1 MKIILHSDDINLLL
15 HWQNAIQKD
24 YIVIDTLDELLEI
37 DSSLIIVNFSACQ
50 PDCQEIIKNLTKK
63 SNKVL
68 ILHRTPTLAIAKTLL
83 KSGAMGYG
91 NALMR
96 EHFILSAISTLKD
109 NMVWL
114 YPEFTSELI
123 TQIPASNNANE
134 EQLSELTVREKE
146 VALLLRDGLSY
157 KEIAENLDITTRTVK
172 AHAQHT
178 YAKLGIKDRLGLALL
193 IK

>member
-1 MKIILHSDDINLLL
+1 MKIVLHSDDINLLT
-15 HWQNAIQKD
+15 HWQNALQND
-24 YIVIDTLDELLEI
+24 CLVIDAIEGLLGVK
-37 DSSLIIVNFSACQ
+37 SSMIIISFSACQ
-50 PDCQEIIKNLTKK
+50 PSCEELIKSLLANE
-63 SNKVL
+63 NKVL
-68 ILHRTPTLAIAKTLL
+68 ILHRTPTLAMAKTLL
-83 KSGAMGYG
+83 KAGAMGYG

-96 EHFILSAISTLKD
+96 EHFILSAINTIKD

-123 TQIPASNNANE
+123 TQIPSSNNANDE
-134 EQLSELTVREKE
+134 KLSELTVREKE
-146 VALLLRDGLSY
+146 VALYLKDGLSY
-157 KEIAENLDITTRTVK
+157 KEIAEHLDITTRTVK